1 MVVTS
6 LTLTRC
12 LEIRV
17 VRTGFSLS
25 LRGAA
30 RLASS
35 TTTSGHARHET
46 FGVRRDWFLCR
57 AYGLGVR
64 ELYSSSF
71 MFLGRRQCSEQPQ
84 KTCQAQRITLDP

>member
-46 FGVRRDWFLCR
+46 FGVRS
-57 AYGLGVR
+57 AYDLGVK

-84 KTCQAQRITLDP
+84 ETWQAQRITLDP